1 MDENKSAWERGIKIG
16 AFLILMQPI
25 TYAQL
30 EIPAGS
36 IIANSTVLNSLILS
50 TQGRGSTES

>member
-1 MDENKSAWERGIKIG
+1 MDDDKITWERGIKIG

-30 EIPAGS
+30 EIPVGS
-36 IIANSTVLNSLILS
+36 IISNSTVLNSIILN
-50 TQGRGSTES
+50 THGRGSAES

>member
-1 MDENKSAWERGIKIG
+1 MDEDKSTWERGIKIG

-36 IIANSTVLNSLILS
+36 IISNSQVLNSLILN
-50 TQGRGSTES
+50 THGRGSAES